1 MGTWVEWTVDGVA
14 LAVVAAV
21 AEVDGADGGGRA
33 IPGSSEVDDDDD
45 EDEDDDKGN
54 LVAAKF

>member
-1 MGTWVEWTVDGVA
+1 MGTWVGWTVGGEA

-33 IPGSSEVDDDDD
+33 IPGSSELDDDDDDD
-45 EDEDDDKGN
+45 EDEEDGKVD
-54 LVAAKF
+54 F

>member
-21 AEVDGADGGGRA
+21 AEVDGADGGRRA